1 MSGSTRDSKEDLLKK
16 LLIASLLSIIFT
28 INVYAQPMYVTCYCP
43 ESCPGTIAYS
53 GVHVREGIAAVT
65 EEHIG
70 DIAIVYTTDGEFIGR
85 FECLDKI
92 GTGKKTVIDI
102 WKPNLKSAKELMKK
116 TEGKV
121 EVTFI
126 AKEELK

>member
-1 MSGSTRDSKEDLLKK
+1 MKK
-16 LLIASLLSIIFT
+16 VVLGLLLSIIFAT
-28 INVYAQPMYVTCYCP
+28 EVHATNMYLTCYCP
-43 ESCPGTIAYS
+43 ESCPGTITYS

-65 EEHIG
+65 EDHIG

-92 GTGKKTVIDI
+92 GTGKKTVIDV
-102 WKPNLKSAKELMKK
+102 WKPNLQSAKELMAK
-116 TEGKV
+116 TKGKV